1 MTRLGR
7 QAPDYQ
13 AEEIASSVLLRAE
26 LHRRT
31 DELTAHP

>member
-7 QAPDYQ
+7 PAPDYE

-26 LHRRT
+26 LAEETR
-31 DELTAHP
+31 